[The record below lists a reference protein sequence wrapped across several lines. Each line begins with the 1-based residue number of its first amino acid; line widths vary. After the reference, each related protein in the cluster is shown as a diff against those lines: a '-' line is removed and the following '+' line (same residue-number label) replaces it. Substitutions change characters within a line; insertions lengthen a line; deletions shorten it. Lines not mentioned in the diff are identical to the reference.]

1 MKMLFITSIE
11 EYEKNVVEILRSSQI
26 HAFSSTHIQGH
37 VNNNDPHLADNWF
50 AGAKQ
55 DQSSMLF
62 FSLVS
67 NEFVD
72 KVFEKIESFNQQ
84 QESKSKIH
92 ISILNVDKSN

>member
-11 EYEKNVVEILRSSQI
+11 EYEKDVVKILSSSHI

-37 VNNNDPHLADNWF
+37 VNNNDPHLEDNWF
-50 AGAKQ
+50 AGARQ

-62 FSLVS
+62 FSLVT
-67 NEFVD
+67 NKHVEE
-72 KVFEKIESFNQQ
+72 VFEKIEAFNEQ

-92 ISILNVDKSN
+92 ISALSVDKSN